1 MNPQFLELL
10 NGTLG
15 LFLLLVTLIV
25 IRELKKELG
34 DKGINIQIPAALF
47 VLGILVFSIGELYKY
62 GPFDI
67 TINPVIAELFET
79 LYLLL
84 TFAAVFSLLR
94 LRKINHKYLHRG

>member
-1 MNPQFLELL
+1 MEERFLELL

-15 LFLLLVTLIV
+15 LFLLLVTLII
-25 IRELKKELG
+25 IRDIKKEIG
-34 DKGINIQIPAALF
+34 DKGIKIRVPAAFF

-67 TINPVIAELFET
+67 TIDPIIAELFET

-84 TFAAVFSLLR
+84 TLAAVFSILGI
-94 LRKINHKYLHRG
+94 KNNKGIKNSN